1 MVDISLSWAEGAD
14 TTLSLPQY
22 QTKGAVGADLRA
34 NFVPENRATGVTLA
48 AGSRR
53 LISTGL
59 HMEIPLGYEVQIR
72 PRSGLALKYGVTT
85 LNAPGTID
93 SDYRGIVG
101 VILYNSS
108 DQHFHIGHG
117 DRVAQMVVAPVQ
129 QVVFALKARLDET
142 DRGQGGFGSTG
153 KS

>member
-1 MVDISLSWAEGAD
+1 MVDISLSWAKGAD
-14 TTLSLPQY
+14 TNLSLPQY
-22 QTKGAVGADLRA
+22 ETKGAGGADLRA
-34 NFVPENRATGVTLA
+34 NFVPEKRVSGVNLA
-48 AGSRR
+48 AGSRM

-59 HMEIPLGYEVQIR
+59 HMEIPTHYEVQIR
-72 PRSGLALKYGVTT
+72 PRSGLALKHGVTI

-101 VILYNSS
+101 IILYNSS
-108 DQHFHIGHG
+108 DQDFHIRHG

-129 QVVFALKARLDET
+129 QSNFSLKVSLGET
-142 DRGQGGFGSTG
+142 HRGQDGFGSTG

>member
-14 TTLSLPQY
+14 TNLSLPQY
-22 QTKGAVGADLRA
+22 ETKGAAGADLRA
-34 NFVPENRATGVTLA
+34 NFVSEKRATVVNLV
-48 AGSRR
+48 AGSRM

-59 HMEIPLGYEVQIR
+59 HMEIPVGYEVQIR

-101 VILYNSS
+101 IILYNSS
-108 DQHFHIGHG
+108 DQDFHIRHG

-129 QVVFALKARLDET
+129 QAIFALKIALGET
-142 DRGQGGFGSTG
+142 YRDKDGFGSTG
-153 KS
+153 KY

>member
-22 QTKGAVGADLRA
+22 ETKCAVGADLRA
-34 NFVPENRATGVTLA
+34 NFVPENRATGVALA

-101 VILYNSS
+101 VILFNSS

>member
-1 MVDISLSWAEGAD
+1 MVAIYLRWAEGAD
-14 TTLSLPQY
+14 TALSLPQY
-22 QTKGAVGADLRA
+22 ETKGAAGADLRA
-34 NFVPENRATGVTLA
+34 NLALDNRATGVTLV
-48 AGSRR
+48 AGARM

-72 PRSGLALKYGVTT
+72 PRSGLALKHGVTT

-101 VILYNSS
+101 IILYNSC
-108 DQHFHIGHG
+108 DQNFYIGHG
-117 DRVAQMVVAPVQ
+117 DRVAQMIVAPVQ
-129 QVVFALKARLDET
+129 QALFPLKVQLGET
-142 DRGQGGFGSTG
+142 DRDQRGFGSTG